1 MATYGKYRMGLS
13 DGRRITVE
21 AFSAAVAIGSALR
34 LYRGCKVVEC
44 HSGYTEAEAK
54 HEGAMRGQKVL
65 AGHVPY
71 DIPKHEAM
79 PEGVEGMSGPIYSPD
94 AKAPILPSLFNDSK
108 IVEASKKSKSQFDI
122 L

>member
-1 MATYGKYRMGLS
+1 MGLS

-21 AFSAAVAIGSALR
+21 AFSAAVAIGTALR

-44 HSGYTEAEAK
+44 HSGYTESEAK
-54 HEGAMRGQKVL
+54 YGGQKVL
-65 AGHVPY
+65 AGYVPY

-108 IVEASKKSKSQFDI
+108 IVEASKKSKSQFDTV
-122 L
+122 